1 MADLPATQAR
11 VSRNHT
17 QAFAAGGVAPSRS
30 ESSGRGLVIAS
41 IVMRD
46 LLYSRR
52 AEKPAERQEEEAV
65 IEILREQGGTMNDS
79 VSRPCCD
86 GRSNHCNS
94 EGSNTLRAGHGQ
106 PSPGAPG
113 CS

>member
-1 MADLPATQAR
+1 ML
-11 VSRNHT
+11 
-17 QAFAAGGVAPSRS
+17 
-30 ESSGRGLVIAS
+30 AS
-41 IVMRD
+41 IVMRY

-65 IEILREQGGTMNDS
+65 IEILREQGGTMSDS

-94 EGSNTLRAGHGQ
+94 EGSNTLRLGTA
-106 PSPGAPG
+106 SPALEHLAAPKKRQRALETPCFASTLQAEG
-113 CS
+113 KS